1 MRPTGGDCEGPDPPR
16 NAQPDSADSSR
27 APDHYNSSAMMRGL
41 AIAFTALMLCALSS
55 ACANQNPLISE
66 SSGAQN
72 RVRQQADVHAA
83 LALAYLN
90 QRQTEAARAEARRAL
105 ALAPGHRDALHTL
118 ALTALAQGDA
128 GAARRHFEQA
138 FNAEGGADDVTFGSI
153 TPAFYASITRYP
165 LDALYWNMRRAH
177 RLNMRSAFS
186 LCLTYVKLRAFF
198 SIFPNS
204 DLNDVRKRF
213 FRSARQHRRAGH
225 AHARKRSA

>member
-1 MRPTGGDCEGPDPPR
+1 MRPTGGDCERPDPPR

-90 QRQTEAARAEARRAL
+90 QRKRRRPALKRDARSHWRPDIAMRFIHWPCPRWLKATPARRAGIL
-105 ALAPGHRDALHTL
+105 NRPSL
-118 ALTALAQGDA
+118 QK
-128 GAARRHFEQA
+128 AARMMCRC
-138 FNAEGGADDVTFGSI
+138 GSI

>member
-1 MRPTGGDCEGPDPPR
+1 MTGPTSQCATGQRRFKPRAGPLQFIP
-16 NAQPDSADSSR
+16 
-27 APDHYNSSAMMRGL
+27 MMRGL

-72 RVRQQADVHAA
+72 RVRQQADEHAA

-138 FNAEGGADDVTFGSI
+138 FNAEGGADDVT
-153 TPAFYASITRYP
+153 
-165 LDALYWNMRRAH
+165 L
-177 RLNMRSAFS
+177 RLNYARFLCEHHEVPAGRALLEYAPRPSPEHAQRIQS
-186 LCLTYVKLRAFF
+186 LL
-198 SIFPNS
+198 
-204 DLNDVRKRF
+204 DVCK
-213 FRSARQHRRAGH
+213 A
-225 AHARKRSA
+225 